1 MIYSL
6 LFLCCSQNN
15 SVSFGPKKNKP
26 NPQEPSSETTQ
37 DTAVN
42 SDTDSSYADELTGP
56 DLGPTPILNEDYNY
70 ADLNLPQHY
79 TDLNSPYGVI
89 ASSDNT
95 PQDNPITDEGATLG
109 RVLFYDKRLSRNDT
123 TACSSCHIQS
133 TGFSDPLRLSIGLYG
148 DETHR
153 HSMPLVNLRY
163 YSSGEMFWDERAS
176 SIEDQALEAI
186 QNPIEMDMPLEL
198 LELKLE
204 RAEFYPPLFEAAFGD
219 SHITEE
225 RISKAIAQFVRSMVS
240 FNSKYDQAFAN
251 GENGVPNFEDTFT
264 ELELLGND
272 LFGSVLNPSNADVV
286 AEGSDEDTGAEEG
299 VTSLRCDTCHRTAA
313 HFSGLASGALEDNLE
328 GPFATNNGLDID
340 TSADEGAGN
349 GRFKSPSLRN
359 IAVRGLFMHD
369 GRFQSLEQVVEF
381 YNSGVQ
387 DHPSLHRLLRQFI
400 PADHGDGFPP
410 PVFFNLTTEEKD
422 ALVAFMETL
431 TDETFLN
438 DPRYSDPFAILE

>member
-1 MIYSL
+1 MTHLL
-6 LFLCCSQNN
+6 LFWCCNSQSS
-15 SVSFGPKKNKP
+15 SVSFGPQKNKP
-26 NPQEPSSETTQ
+26 RPQEPSATPDTGEDTSSE
-37 DTAVN
+37 
-42 SDTDSSYADELTGP
+42 SYADELSGP
-56 DLGPTPILNEDYNY
+56 DLGPSPILDIEYAY
-70 ADLNLPQHY
+70 ADLDLPRHY

-95 PQDNPITDEGATLG
+95 PEDNPITDSGAILG

-123 TACSSCHIQS
+123 ISCGSCHIQS
-133 TGFSDPLRLSIGLYG
+133 TGFSDPLRLSVGLYG
-148 DETHR
+148 DETER

-163 YSSGEMFWDERAS
+163 YSSGDMFWDERAS
-176 SIEDQALEAI
+176 SLEEQALEAI

-219 SHITEE
+219 PQITEE
-225 RISKAIAQFVRSMVS
+225 RVSKAIAQFVRSMVS

-251 GENGVPNFEDTFT
+251 GENGVPDFEGTFT

-286 AEGSDEDTGAEEG
+286 AEDDDTGASAG
-299 VTSLRCDTCHRTAA
+299 NTSLRCDTCHRTAA
-313 HFSGLASGALEDNLE
+313 HFSGLATGALEDNLE
-328 GPFATNNGLDID
+328 GPFATNNGLDLN

-410 PVFFNLTTEEKD
+410 PVFFELSDEEKQ

-438 DPRYSDPFAILE
+438 DPKYSDPFAIIE

>member
-1 MIYSL
+1 MTPLL
-6 LFLCCSQNN
+6 LFWCCNSQ
-15 SVSFGPKKNKP
+15 SSSASFGPQKNKHP
-26 NPQEPSSETTQ
+26 PQEPSADTPDTSE
-37 DTAVN
+37 DT
-42 SDTDSSYADELTGP
+42 SSENYADELSGP
-56 DLGPTPILNEDYNY
+56 DLGPSPVLDIDYSY

-95 PQDNPITDEGATLG
+95 PEDNPTTDAGATLG

-123 TACSSCHIQS
+123 VSCGSCHIQS

-148 DETHR
+148 DETER

-176 SIEDQALEAI
+176 SLEEQALEAI

-204 RAEFYPPLFEAAFGD
+204 RTDFYPPLFEAAFGD
-219 SHITEE
+219 SEITEE
-225 RISKAIAQFVRSMVS
+225 RVSKAIAQFVRSMVS

-251 GENGVPNFEDTFT
+251 GENGIPDFEGTFT
-264 ELELLGND
+264 ELEILGND

-286 AEGSDEDTGAEEG
+286 AEGSDDDTGASDG
-299 VTSLRCDTCHRTAA
+299 ITSLRCDTCHRTAA
-313 HFSGLASGALEDNLE
+313 HFSGLATGALEDNLE
-328 GPFATNNGLDID
+328 GPFATNNGLDLN

-410 PVFFNLTTEEKD
+410 PVFFELSNEEKD

-438 DPRYSDPFAILE
+438 DPRYSDPFSIIE